1 MSLDNELE
9 KKLQKEFEEFERNGS
24 FGGAKPILTVKE
36 YNEQPNIEITTL
48 DNSKREW
55 WESSKPES
63 EWEYDAYMDQ
73 PAEGLVMQER
83 ITYKRRN
90 DGKIQREQ
98 VTRTF
103 YGNNDYQDSSSTTI
117 I

>member
-1 MSLDNELE
+1 MDNKLE
-9 KKLQKEFEEFERNGS
+9 NKLQQEFEKFERAGS
-24 FGGAKPILTVKE
+24 FGGAK
-36 YNEQPNIEITTL
+36 Q
-48 DNSKREW
+48 KRDW

-73 PAEGLVMQER
+73 PSEGLVMQER
-83 ITYKRRN
+83 ITYKRRE
-90 DGKIQREQ
+90 DGKIEREK